1 MKWLAVMFVFIL
13 QSGECN
19 KDTAVKIPPCI
30 REKIEAIQQQ
40 PKYNPPAT
48 VYRYSYQNQYVYL
61 FSSNCC
67 DQYNYLYDKNC
78 NVICAPT
85 GGIIGKGDGKCSDFK
100 QMATGETLV
109 WKDSR

>member
-1 MKWLAVMFVFIL
+1 MLFVVL
-13 QSGECN
+13 ESQECN
-19 KDTAVKIPPCI
+19 KDITVKIPPCI

-78 NVICAPT
+78 NVICAPS
-85 GGIIGKGDGKCSDFK
+85 GGITGRGDGKCADFK

-109 WKDSR
+109 WKDPR

>member
-1 MKWLAVMFVFIL
+1 MKWLALIIFVLL
-13 QSGECN
+13 QSRNCN
-19 KDTAVKIPPCI
+19 KEGTVRVPPCI
-30 REKIEAIQQQ
+30 GEKIDAIQQL

-61 FSSNCC
+61 ISSNCC

-85 GGIIGKGDGKCSDFK
+85 GGLTGRGDGRCADFK
-100 QMATGETLV
+100 QNATGEVLV
-109 WKDSR
+109 WKDPR